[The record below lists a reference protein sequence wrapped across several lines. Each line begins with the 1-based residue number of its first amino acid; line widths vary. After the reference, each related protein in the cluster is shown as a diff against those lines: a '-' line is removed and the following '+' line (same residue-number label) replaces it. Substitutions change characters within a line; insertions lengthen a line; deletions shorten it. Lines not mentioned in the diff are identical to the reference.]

1 MLRASYPTGEKELVL
16 SVLQAC
22 VLLQFSTTDG
32 DSLSFKELQSALGT
46 DEVVLARTL
55 QSLCTAKMP
64 LLTKAPAER
73 NEVRAN
79 DCFAF
84 NAGFSS
90 PLYRLKVNSIMP
102 SLSRPDTSE
111 GLVAMAVDEEVALDR
126 QHQLDA
132 AIVRT
137 LKRQKS
143 CTKSALYA
151 VLQAGLSFPFKQAD
165 VDERVRALVERDF
178 LAQSAE
184 DEHVYTYVA

>member
-1 MLRASYPTGEKELVL
+1 
-16 SVLQAC
+16 
-22 VLLQFSTTDG
+22 
-32 DSLSFKELQSALGT
+32 
-46 DEVVLARTL
+46 
-55 QSLCTAKMP
+55 MP

-84 NAGFSS
+84 NVDFSS
-90 PLYRLKVNSIMP
+90 PLYRLKVNSVVP
-102 SLSRPDTSE
+102 SAARTDASE

-143 CTKSALYA
+143 CTTSALHA
-151 VLQAGLSFPFKQAD
+151 VLQAELGFPFKQAD
-165 VDERVRALVERDF
+165 VEERIRALVERDF
-178 LAQSAE
+178 LAQSTE
-184 DEHVYTYVA
+184 DEQVYTYVA